1 MTVDQEKGYVVFTE
15 EMKHTHTI
23 LVPNMLP
30 MHFKIIGKVME
41 KVGYKVELLETSGPR
56 IAEMGLK
63 YVHND
68 TCYPAILVIGQFLDA
83 LQSGKY
89 DPDKVALILFQT
101 GGGCRASNYIHL
113 LRKALAKAGMG
124 HVPVI
129 SLSMAGLEKHPG
141 FQLNLGLI
149 CRMMYG
155 VLYGDLLMSL
165 VNQVKPYEVEKGSAQ
180 ALADRWTE
188 RLALEMT
195 DGGRL
200 SYRRVKDNYRRILDD
215 FAAIPVEERDTV
227 KVGIVGEIF
236 VKYSPLGN
244 NNLEQFLVNEGA
256 EAVIPGL
263 LDFCLYCVYN
273 NILDYRLYGL
283 QKKTQ
288 IAYKVA
294 YRYLLGKEQD
304 MIDIMNAHG
313 RFSPP
318 TLFTHTIDLV
328 QGTISMGVK
337 MGEGWLLTAEML
349 ELADKGV
356 DNIVC
361 TQPFGCLPNHIC
373 GKGMMKPIKAKNPN
387 INIVAI
393 DYDAG
398 ATKVNQENRLKLMLA
413 NARKNRERQRA
424 GETAVQAQAIRADLV
439 QPAAAA
445 VRAERDEEERSSLSS
460 PALKNA

>member
-1 MTVDQEKGYVVFTE
+1 MVDKEKGYVVFTE
-15 EMKHTHTI
+15 EMKNTHTI

-30 MHFKIIGKVME
+30 MHFKMIGKVMARS
-41 KVGYKVELLETSGPR
+41 GYKVELLETSGPR
-56 IAEMGLK
+56 IAETGLK

-68 TCYPAILVIGQFLDA
+68 TCYPAILVIGQFIDA

-113 LRKALAKAGMG
+113 LRKALQKAGLG

-141 FQLNLGLI
+141 FKLTLPI
-149 CRMMYG
+149 IMKMMYG
-155 VLYGDLLMSL
+155 VLYGDLLMTL
-165 VNQVKPYEVEKGSAQ
+165 VNQCKPYEIHKGDAQ
-180 ALADRWTE
+180 ALADRWTD
-188 RLALEMT
+188 RLAEEMT
-195 DGGRL
+195 TGG
-200 SYRRVKDNYRRILDD
+200 KANYRQVKANYRTILEQ
-215 FAAIPVEERDTV
+215 FAAIPMEKSAKV

-244 NNLEQFLVNEGA
+244 NNLEQFLVDEGA

-273 NILDYRLYGL
+273 NMLDHKLYGM
-283 QKKTQ
+283 QKNVQ
-288 IAYKVA
+288 MAYRVAYK
-294 YRYLLGKEQD
+294 YLVDKEQD
-304 MIDIMNAHG
+304 MIEAVREHG
-313 RFSPP
+313 FFDPP
-318 TLFTHTIDLV
+318 TLFTHTIELV

-356 DNIVC
+356 GNIVC

-373 GKGMMKPIKAKNPN
+373 GKGMMKPIKERNPN
-387 INIVAI
+387 VNIVAI

-398 ATKVNQENRLKLMLA
+398 ATRVNQENRLKLMLA
-413 NARKNRERQRA
+413 NARQR
-424 GETAVQAQAIRADLV
+424 
-439 QPAAAA
+439 AAAA
-445 VRAERDEEERSSLSS
+445 EKNMEYAASRA
-460 PALKNA
+460 